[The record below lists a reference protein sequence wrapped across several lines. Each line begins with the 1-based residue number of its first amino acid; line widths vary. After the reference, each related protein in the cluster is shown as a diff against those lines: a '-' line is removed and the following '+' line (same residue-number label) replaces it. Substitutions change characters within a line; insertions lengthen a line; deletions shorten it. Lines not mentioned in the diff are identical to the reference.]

1 MLGEDAA
8 SARWC
13 GLAGRRRGRVS
24 ATDPGIDWEPNRA
37 ARSVLGGLGREER
50 TMGIFDRLFGR
61 GGAQP
66 GFGQQQG
73 YGQSAYPAQGN
84 QQQGYAQ
91 QGYPR
96 QASSA
101 PRQTP
106 GASMTEDERA
116 IARYEYML
124 KTAPPEEIE
133 KAHAEAFAKL
143 TPEQRQQVLTRLATD
158 SPQDAPQSAD
168 PQALARAATRAEM
181 RQPGFLQSSFGGYG
195 MGGGFGRG
203 GMGMGMGGM
212 GMGSMLLTSV
222 AGAFV
227 GTAIADAM
235 FDDWGNDFDSHDMQD
250 AYQDGYQD
258 GGGDG
263 GGNDVADGGG
273 FDSGQDF
280 AGGSDFGGFDGGDF
294 GGGDFGG
301 DMGGFDF

>member
-133 KAHAEAFAKL
+133 KA
-143 TPEQRQQVLTRLATD
+143 TPRR
-158 SPQDAPQSAD
+158 SPS
-168 PQALARAATRAEM
+168 
-181 RQPGFLQSSFGGYG
+181 
-195 MGGGFGRG
+195 
-203 GMGMGMGGM
+203 
-212 GMGSMLLTSV
+212 
-222 AGAFV
+222 
-227 GTAIADAM
+227 
-235 FDDWGNDFDSHDMQD
+235 
-250 AYQDGYQD
+250 
-258 GGGDG
+258 
-263 GGNDVADGGG
+263 
-273 FDSGQDF
+273 
-280 AGGSDFGGFDGGDF
+280 
-294 GGGDFGG
+294 
-301 DMGGFDF
+301 